1 MLRRVVLRA
10 RGDQF
15 ETLSILLTEE
25 RMLKKI
31 GLSLL
36 LVPLVVSNLAHAIDG
51 VPKIGNDPTAADAV
65 NFDNTKDAKTSIAQ
79 QMVLFEMPP
88 EYDCPL
94 FSNSPYTEILSSL
107 DRMQENLNS
116 TFPQCDMRAQNEKVA
131 QKAVVLRNAVF
142 EAKKLQ
148 ESGQTF
154 KLEMTA
160 QTMVDAAQKI
170 QETLALAAQ
179 SQTKVCYRSNQQF
192 RNVVFSINETFQ
204 GIAPVVLDM
213 VAKNPVLAAK
223 LGPAVKVL
231 AGADALSKGL
241 GFVEQI
247 AKDSIMFDMTDQN
260 NRVNTLKNVC
270 QYMKLYR
277 RLEYMRSLKLGQI
290 QSVYTA
296 YQSRIRDLGQNI
308 TEYRKRNSMSITAP
322 TAARMTPDAAALAE
336 MNAADPNYQ
345 LYVSLKTLL
354 PDELNKLQKAQY
366 DLELAAKDYQHPEIP
381 QCQIIQSAKG
391 SITFAK
397 TLEKLTEFGSSWA
410 DQMGGAPDAATAV
423 ETLKKQLSAYDEYF
437 DAAKQTK
444 NLGECVKLG
453 QDWIKISLELLSQGQ
468 KMVHMFTQ
476 DQVELQTQKDQ
487 IQEKRVS
494 KKEREKQNMQDNLA
508 SLKSMMQYAAF
519 ESSEIE
525 KRAKDMHRYFFRGP
539 FYNEVKSACSG
550 DPNCG
555 WWQKTVGGV
564 KAAYQWQ
571 RNNGPIYE
579 LLRNNDQHFNNAY
592 NQMNQA
598 RAKLSQFEY
607 QFAQADFKGQT
618 AWGTL
623 DKITARAKV
632 YSQRLPHL
640 SLKFIKKGSPLHQNL
655 CMSTRQVLD
664 KYLVASTHMMSSQ
677 AMCNMVY
684 PALKESNVATI
695 LRDYCIPRA
704 GRVEASDKPS
714 KLQQLIYSLVGE
726 GEGKQ
731 RWMYFFGDTQA
742 RLIDVS
748 NENSP
753 KALVDKLIEKY
764 EALECEQKAGF

>member
-1 MLRRVVLRA
+1 M
-10 RGDQF
+10 F
-15 ETLSILLTEE
+15 
-25 RMLKKI
+25 KKI

-36 LVPLVVSNLAHAIDG
+36 VVPFIVGQAYAVDG
-51 VPKIGNDPTAADAV
+51 VPKLGGDPTAQDAI
-65 NFDNTKDAKTSIAQ
+65 NFDSTISAKTSIAQ

-88 EYDCPL
+88 EYECPL
-94 FSNSPYTEILSSL
+94 FSNSPYTEILTSL

-213 VAKNPVLAAK
+213 VSKNPVLAAK

-247 AKDSIMFDMTDQN
+247 AKDSIMFDMADQN

-296 YQSRIRDLGQNI
+296 YQSRIRDLNQNI
-308 TEYRKRNSMSITAP
+308 NDYRKKNSMPT
-322 TAARMTPDAAALAE
+322 TAAAVIPVAPNAAAIAE

-345 LYVSLKTLL
+345 LFTSLKTLL

-366 DLELAAKDYQHPEIP
+366 DLELQAKDLQRPEVA
-381 QCQIIQSAKG
+381 QCRLIQSTK
-391 SITFAK
+391 SSVSFAK
-397 TLEKLTEFGSSWA
+397 TIEKLTEFGVSWA
-410 DQMGGAPDAATAV
+410 EGMGGAPESAAAIEV
-423 ETLKKQLSAYDEYF
+423 LKSQLEAYDEYF
-437 DAAKQTK
+437 TEAANQK
-444 NLGECVKLG
+444 NLTECVKLG

-468 KMVHMFTQ
+468 KMVHLFAQ
-476 DQVELQTQKDQ
+476 EQAELQTETDQ
-487 IQEKRVS
+487 IIVKRLS
-494 KKEREKQNMQDNLA
+494 KKEREKQNMQSNLA

-539 FYNEVKSACSG
+539 YYNEVKSACSD

-592 NQMNQA
+592 MQMNQA
-598 RAKLSQFEY
+598 RAKLNRFEY
-607 QFAQADFKGQT
+607 EFARADYKGQV
-618 AWGTL
+618 GIGVL
-623 DKITARAKV
+623 EKIQARAKV
-632 YSQRLPHL
+632 YGQRLTHL
-640 SLKFIKKGSPLHQNL
+640 SLRYIKKGSATHQNL
-655 CMSTRQVLD
+655 CMSARQVLD

-677 AMCNMVY
+677 ALCNMVF
-684 PALKESNVATI
+684 PALKENNVAGV

-704 GRVEASDKPS
+704 GRTEKTDKPS

-726 GEGKQ
+726 GEGKKK
-731 RWMYFFGDTQA
+731 WVIYFGAQQA
-742 RLIDVS
+742 TEVDVS

>member
-1 MLRRVVLRA
+1 
-10 RGDQF
+10 
-15 ETLSILLTEE
+15 
-25 RMLKKI
+25 MLKKV
-31 GLSLL
+31 GMSLL
-36 LVPLVVSNLAHAIDG
+36 VIPLVMGNLAHAADG
-51 VPKIGNDPTAADAV
+51 ISGPGPQAQQAV
-65 NFDNTKDAKTSIAQ
+65 NFDHATDAKTSISQ

-88 EYDCPL
+88 EYECPL

-116 TFPQCDMRAQNEKVA
+116 TFPQCDMKAQNEKVA
-131 QKAVVLRNAVF
+131 QKAVALRNSVF

-170 QETLALAAQ
+170 QEALALAAQ

-213 VAKNPVLAAK
+213 IAKNPVLGAK
-223 LGPAVKVL
+223 LGPAVKIL

-247 AKDSIMFDMTDQN
+247 AQDSIMFDMTDQN

-277 RLEYMRSLKLGQI
+277 RLDYMRSLKLGQI
-290 QSVYTA
+290 QSVYA
-296 YQSRIRDLGQNI
+296 GYQSRIRDLNQNI
-308 TEYRKRNSMSITAP
+308 TDYRRKNSMSVAP
-322 TAARMTPDAAALAE
+322 TNAAAAVKQQAFALAGIDE
-336 MNAADPNYQ
+336 SDPNYQ
-345 LYVSLKTLL
+345 LFTSLRTLL

-366 DLELAAKDYQHPEIP
+366 DLELAGKDLQRPEVA
-381 QCQIIQSAKG
+381 QCQIIQTTKT
-391 SITFAK
+391 SITYKK
-397 TLEKLTEFGSSWA
+397 TLEKLLEFGTTWA
-410 DQMGGAPDAATAV
+410 DQMGGSPDSAAAIEV
-423 ETLKKQLSAYDEYF
+423 LNRQLEAYDEYF
-437 DAAKQTK
+437 VAAKEQK
-444 NLGECVKLG
+444 NLTECVKLG
-453 QDWIKISLELLSQGQ
+453 QDWIKISLELLSTGQ
-468 KMVHMFTQ
+468 KMVHIFAQ
-476 DQVELQTQKDQ
+476 EQAELQTEKDS
-487 IQEKRVS
+487 IKEKSLS
-494 KKEREKQNMQDNLA
+494 KKEREKQNVQTNLA

-550 DPNCG
+550 DPNCS

-592 NQMNQA
+592 EQMNQA
-598 RAKLSQFEY
+598 RAKLNVFEY
-607 QFAQADFKGQT
+607 QFAKADYKGQT
-618 AWGTL
+618 KMGTMEAIL
-623 DKITARAKV
+623 ARGKKYGQA
-632 YSQRLPHL
+632 LTHL
-640 SLKFIKKGSPLHQNL
+640 SLKYIKKGSPLHQNL
-655 CMSTRQVLD
+655 CMNARQVLD

-677 AMCNMVY
+677 ALCNMVY
-684 PALKESNVATI
+684 PALKENNVAPA

-704 GRVEASDKPS
+704 GRTEATDKAS
-714 KLQQLIYSLVGE
+714 KLQQLIYTLIGE

-731 RWMYFFGDTQA
+731 RWIVYFGDTQA

-764 EALECEQKAGF
+764 DNLECEQKSGF

>member
-1 MLRRVVLRA
+1 M
-10 RGDQF
+10 
-15 ETLSILLTEE
+15 
-25 RMLKKI
+25 
-31 GLSLL
+31 SLL
-36 LVPLVVSNLAHAIDG
+36 VIPLVMGNVSHAADG
-51 VPKIGNDPTAADAV
+51 IPTGEGPQAQDAV
-65 NFDNTKDAKTSIAQ
+65 NFDHKTEAKTSISQ

-88 EYDCPL
+88 EYECPL

-116 TFPQCDMRAQNEKVA
+116 TFPQCDMKAQNEKVA
-131 QKAVVLRNAVF
+131 QKAVALRNSVF

-148 ESGQTF
+148 DSGQTF

-160 QTMVDAAQKI
+160 QNMVDAAQKI

-179 SQTKVCYRSNQQF
+179 SQTKICYRSNQQF

-213 VAKNPVLAAK
+213 VSKNPVLAAK
-223 LGPAVKVL
+223 LGPAVKIL

-247 AKDSIMFDMTDQN
+247 AKDSIQFDMTDQN

-277 RLEYMRSLKLGQI
+277 RLDYMRSLKLGQI
-290 QSVYTA
+290 QSVYA
-296 YQSRIRDLGQNI
+296 GYQSRIRDLNQNI
-308 TEYRKRNSMSITAP
+308 TEYRRKNMMSTAT
-322 TAARMTPDAAALAE
+322 TANAFALVKPQEAALSSIDE
-336 MNAADPNYQ
+336 SDPNYQ
-345 LYVSLKTLL
+345 LFKSLKTLL

-366 DLELAAKDYQHPEIP
+366 DLELASKDLQRPEVA
-381 QCQIIQSAKG
+381 QCQTIQSAK
-391 SITFAK
+391 SSLTYKK
-397 TLEKLTEFGSSWA
+397 TIEKLVEFGNSWA
-410 DQMGGAPDAATAV
+410 DQMGGSPESYSAIEV
-423 ETLKKQLSAYDEYF
+423 LKQQLQAYDEYF
-437 DAAKQTK
+437 DEAKQQK
-444 NLGECVKLG
+444 NLSECVKLG
-453 QDWIKISLELLSQGQ
+453 QDWIKISLELLSTGQ
-468 KMVHMFTQ
+468 KMVHLFAQ
-476 DQVELQTQKDQ
+476 EQAELQTEKDS
-487 IQEKRVS
+487 IKEKSLS
-494 KKEREKQNMQDNLA
+494 KKEREKQNVQTNLA

-550 DPNCG
+550 DDNCS

-571 RNNGPIYE
+571 RNNGPIHE

-598 RAKLSQFEY
+598 RAKLNMFEY
-607 QFAQADFKGQT
+607 QFAQADFKGQHSM
-618 AWGTL
+618 GTMERIL
-623 DKITARAKV
+623 ARSKK
-632 YSQRLPHL
+632 YGQTLPHL
-640 SLKFIKKGSPLHQNL
+640 SLKYIKKGSPTHQNL
-655 CMSTRQVLD
+655 CMNARQVLD
-664 KYLVASTHMMSSQ
+664 KYLIASTHMMSSQ
-677 AMCNMVY
+677 ALCNMVY
-684 PALKESNVATI
+684 PALKENNVASV

-704 GRVEASDKPS
+704 GRTEASDKPS
-714 KLQQLIYSLVGE
+714 KLQQLIYTLIGE
-726 GEGKQ
+726 GEGKK
-731 RWMYFFGDTQA
+731 RWIVFFGDTQA

-764 EALECEQKAGF
+764 DNLECEQKSGF

>member
-1 MLRRVVLRA
+1 M
-10 RGDQF
+10 
-15 ETLSILLTEE
+15 LLTEE

-31 GLSLL
+31 SLSLII
-36 LVPLVVSNLAHAIDG
+36 VPLVVSQMAYAVDG
-51 VPKIGNDPTAADAV
+51 VPKIGTDPTAADAV
-65 NFDNTKDAKTSIAQ
+65 NFEDTKAATTSIAQ

-88 EYDCPL
+88 EYECPL

-116 TFPQCDMRAQNEKVA
+116 TFPQCDTRAQNEKVA

-160 QTMVDAAQKI
+160 ATMVDAAQKI
-170 QETLALAAQ
+170 QESLALAAQ

-213 VAKNPVLAAK
+213 VSKNPMLAAK

-247 AKDSIMFDMTDQN
+247 AKDSVMFDMTDQN

-296 YQSRIRDLGQNI
+296 YQSRIRDLNQNI
-308 TEYRKRNSMSITAP
+308 TEYRRKNSMSMATP
-322 TAARMTPDAAALAE
+322 AARITPDAAALAE

-345 LYVSLKTLL
+345 LYMSLKTLL

-381 QCQIIQSAKG
+381 QCQVIMSARG
-391 SITFAK
+391 SISFAK
-397 TLEKLTEFGSSWA
+397 TLEKLSEFGNSWA
-410 DQMGGAPDAATAV
+410 DQMGGAPEAAAAV
-423 ETLKKQLSAYDEYF
+423 ENLKRQLNAYAEYF
-437 DAAKQTK
+437 DVAKQTK
-444 NLGECVKLG
+444 NLNECVKLG

-468 KMVHMFTQ
+468 KMVHVFTQ
-476 DQVELQTQKDQ
+476 DQVELQTETDQ
-487 IQEKRVS
+487 IKEKRVT
-494 KKEREKQNMQDNLA
+494 KKEREKQNMQSNLA

-539 FYNEVKSACSG
+539 YYDEVKSACT
-550 DPNCG
+550 DENDCG
-555 WWQKTVGGV
+555 WWQKTVGGI

-579 LLRNNDQHFNNAY
+579 LLRNNDLHFNNAY

-607 QFAQADFKGQT
+607 QFAQAEFKGQT
-618 AWGTL
+618 SWGTFE
-623 DKITARAKV
+623 KMQARSKV
-632 YSQRLPHL
+632 LSQQLPHL
-640 SLKFIKKGSPLHQNL
+640 SLKYIKKGSPTHQNL
-655 CMSTRQVLD
+655 CMSARQVLD

-677 AMCNMVY
+677 ALCNMIY
-684 PALKESNVATI
+684 PALKENNVATI

-704 GRVEASDKPS
+704 GRVEATDKPS

-764 EALECEQKAGF
+764 ENLECEQKAGF

>member
-1 MLRRVVLRA
+1 
-10 RGDQF
+10 
-15 ETLSILLTEE
+15 
-25 RMLKKI
+25 MLKKI
-31 GLSLL
+31 GMSLL
-36 LVPLVVSNLAHAIDG
+36 VLPLVM
-51 VPKIGNDPTAADAV
+51 GNFVHAADGISGPGPQAQEAV
-65 NFDNTKDAKTSIAQ
+65 NFEHKTEAKTSISQ

-88 EYDCPL
+88 EYECPL

-116 TFPQCDMRAQNEKVA
+116 TFPRCDMKAQNEKVA
-131 QKAVVLRNAVF
+131 QKAVALRNSVF

-170 QETLALAAQ
+170 QEALALAAQ

-213 VAKNPVLAAK
+213 ISKNPVLGAK
-223 LGPAVKVL
+223 LAPAVKIL

-277 RLEYMRSLKLGQI
+277 RLDYMRSLKLGQI
-290 QSVYTA
+290 QSVYA
-296 YQSRIRDLGQNI
+296 GYQSRIRDLNQNI
-308 TEYRKRNSMSITAP
+308 TDYRRKNSMSVAP
-322 TAARMTPDAAALAE
+322 TNVAAVASPQVAALADIGE
-336 MNAADPNYQ
+336 SDPNYE
-345 LYVSLKTLL
+345 LFTSLKTLL

-366 DLELAAKDYQHPEIP
+366 DLELAAKDLQRPEVA
-381 QCQIIQSAKG
+381 QCQLIQSTKL
-391 SITFAK
+391 SITYKK
-397 TLEKLTEFGSSWA
+397 TLEKLIEFAMSWA
-410 DQMGGAPDAATAV
+410 DQMGGSPDSAAAIEV
-423 ETLKKQLSAYDEYF
+423 LKQQLDAYDEYF
-437 DAAKQTK
+437 VEAKQQK
-444 NLGECVKLG
+444 NLTECVNLG
-453 QDWIKISLELLSQGQ
+453 QDWIKISLELLSTGQ
-468 KMVHMFTQ
+468 KMVHMFAQ
-476 DQVELQTQKDQ
+476 EQAELQTEKDS
-487 IQEKRVS
+487 IKEKSVS
-494 KKEREKQNMQDNLA
+494 KKEREKQNVQTNLA

-539 FYNEVKSACSG
+539 FYNEVKSGCSG
-550 DPNCG
+550 DPNCS

-598 RAKLSQFEY
+598 RAKINMFEY

-618 AWGTL
+618 KMGTMEAIL
-623 DKITARAKV
+623 ARGKK
-632 YSQRLPHL
+632 YGQQLTHL
-640 SLKFIKKGSPLHQNL
+640 SLRYIKKGSPTHQNL
-655 CMSTRQVLD
+655 CMNARQVLD

-677 AMCNMVY
+677 ALCNMVY
-684 PALKESNVATI
+684 PALKENNVAAV

-704 GRVEASDKPS
+704 GRTEATDKAS
-714 KLQQLIYSLVGE
+714 KLQQQIYTLIGE

-731 RWMYFFGDTQA
+731 RWMVFFGDTQA

-764 EALECEQKAGF
+764 DNLECEQKSGF

>member
-1 MLRRVVLRA
+1 M
-10 RGDQF
+10 GS
-15 ETLSILLTEE
+15 LS
-25 RMLKKI
+25 
-31 GLSLL
+31 
-36 LVPLVVSNLAHAIDG
+36 HAADG
-51 VPKIGNDPTAADAV
+51 IPSDGGPQAQDAV
-65 NFDNTKDAKTSIAQ
+65 NFDNAKDAKTSISQ

-88 EYDCPL
+88 EYECPL

-116 TFPQCDMRAQNEKVA
+116 TFPQCDMKAQNEKVA
-131 QKAVVLRNAVF
+131 QKAVVLRNSVF

-148 ESGQTF
+148 DSGQTF

-213 VAKNPVLAAK
+213 ISKNPVLAAK

-247 AKDSIMFDMTDQN
+247 AQDSIMFDMTDQN

-277 RLEYMRSLKLGQI
+277 RLDYMRSLKLGQI
-290 QSVYTA
+290 QSVYA
-296 YQSRIRDLGQNI
+296 GYQTRIRDLNQNI
-308 TEYRKRNSMSITAP
+308 TDYRRKNMMSVAP
-322 TAARMTPDAAALAE
+322 TNALTVVKPQAVLL
-336 MNAADPNYQ
+336 NIDDSDPNYQ
-345 LYVSLKTLL
+345 LFTSLKTLL

-366 DLELAAKDYQHPEIP
+366 DLELAGKDLQRPEVA
-381 QCQIIQSAKG
+381 QCQTIQS
-391 SITFAK
+391 TK
-397 TLEKLTEFGSSWA
+397 TSVTYKKTIEKLIEFGSSWA
-410 DQMGGAPDAATAV
+410 DQMGGSPDSYAAIEV
-423 ETLKKQLSAYDEYF
+423 LRQQLEAYDEYF
-437 DAAKQTK
+437 TEAKQQK
-444 NLGECVKLG
+444 NLAECVKLG
-453 QDWIKISLELLSQGQ
+453 QDWIKLSLELLSTGQ
-468 KMVHMFTQ
+468 KMVHMFAQ
-476 DQVELQTQKDQ
+476 EQAELQTEKDS
-487 IQEKRVS
+487 IKEKSLS
-494 KKEREKQNMQDNLA
+494 KKEREKQNVQTNLA

-539 FYNEVKSACSG
+539 FYNEVKSACSD

-571 RNNGPIYE
+571 RNNGPIHE

-598 RAKLSQFEY
+598 RAKLNMFEY
-607 QFAQADFKGQT
+607 EFAKADFKGQT
-618 AWGTL
+618 SMGTMDAIL
-623 DKITARAKV
+623 ARGKK
-632 YSQRLPHL
+632 YGQNLTHL
-640 SLKFIKKGSPLHQNL
+640 SLKYIKKGSPTHQNL
-655 CMSTRQVLD
+655 CMNARQVLD
-664 KYLVASTHMMSSQ
+664 KYLIASTHMMSSQ
-677 AMCNMVY
+677 ALCNMVY
-684 PALKESNVATI
+684 PALKENNVAPV

-704 GRVEASDKPS
+704 GRTERTDKPS
-714 KLQQLIYSLVGE
+714 KLQQLIYTLIGE
-726 GEGKQ
+726 GEGKK
-731 RWMYFFGDTQA
+731 RWIVYFGDTQA

-764 EALECEQKAGF
+764 DNLECEQKSGF

>member
-1 MLRRVVLRA
+1 
-10 RGDQF
+10 
-15 ETLSILLTEE
+15 
-25 RMLKKI
+25 MLKKV
-31 GLSLL
+31 GMSLL
-36 LVPLVVSNLAHAIDG
+36 VIPLVMGNLAHAADG
-51 VPKIGNDPTAADAV
+51 ISGPGPQAQQAV
-65 NFDNTKDAKTSIAQ
+65 NFDHAADAKTSISQ

-88 EYDCPL
+88 EYECPL

-116 TFPQCDMRAQNEKVA
+116 TFPQCDMKAQNEKVA
-131 QKAVVLRNAVF
+131 QKAVALRNSVF

-213 VAKNPVLAAK
+213 IAKNPVLGAK
-223 LGPAVKVL
+223 LGPAVKIL

-247 AKDSIMFDMTDQN
+247 AQDSIMFDMTDQN

-277 RLEYMRSLKLGQI
+277 RLDYMRSLKLGQI
-290 QSVYTA
+290 QSVYA
-296 YQSRIRDLGQNI
+296 GYQSRIRDLNQNI
-308 TEYRKRNSMSITAP
+308 TDYRRKNSMSVSP
-322 TAARMTPDAAALAE
+322 TNAAAAVKQQAFELAGIDE
-336 MNAADPNYQ
+336 SDPNYQ
-345 LYVSLKTLL
+345 LFTSLRTLL

-366 DLELAAKDYQHPEIP
+366 DLELAAKDLQRPEVA
-381 QCQIIQSAKG
+381 QCQLIQSTKL
-391 SITFAK
+391 SVTYKK
-397 TLEKLTEFGSSWA
+397 TLEKLIEFSMTWA
-410 DQMGGAPDAATAV
+410 DQMGGSPDSAAAIEV
-423 ETLKKQLSAYDEYF
+423 LKSQLDAYDEYF
-437 DAAKQTK
+437 VEAKESK
-444 NLGECVKLG
+444 NLIECVKLG
-453 QDWIKISLELLSQGQ
+453 QDWIKISLELLSTGQ
-468 KMVHMFTQ
+468 KIVHMFAQ
-476 DQVELQTQKDQ
+476 EQAELQTEKDS
-487 IQEKRVS
+487 IKEKSLS
-494 KKEREKQNMQDNLA
+494 KKEREKQNVQTNLA

-550 DPNCG
+550 DPNCS

-592 NQMNQA
+592 KQMNEA
-598 RAKLSQFEY
+598 RAKLNVFEY
-607 QFAQADFKGQT
+607 QFAKADYKGQT
-618 AWGTL
+618 KMGTMEAIL
-623 DKITARAKV
+623 ARGKKYGQA
-632 YSQRLPHL
+632 LTHL
-640 SLKFIKKGSPLHQNL
+640 SLKYIKKGSPTHQNL
-655 CMSTRQVLD
+655 CMNARQVLD

-677 AMCNMVY
+677 ALCNMVY
-684 PALKESNVATI
+684 PALKENNVAPV

-704 GRVEASDKPS
+704 GRTEATDKAS
-714 KLQQLIYSLVGE
+714 KLQQLIYTLIGE

-731 RWMYFFGDTQA
+731 RWMVFFGDTQA

-764 EALECEQKAGF
+764 DNLECEQKSGF

>member
-1 MLRRVVLRA
+1 
-10 RGDQF
+10 
-15 ETLSILLTEE
+15 
-25 RMLKKI
+25 MLKKI
-31 GLSLL
+31 GLTL
-36 LVPLVVSNLAHAIDG
+36 LVVPLMAGPLAHAIDG
-51 VPKIGNDPTAADAV
+51 VPKVGGQPSAESAV
-65 NFDNTKDAKTSIAQ
+65 NFDNATDAKTSIAQ

-88 EYDCPL
+88 EYECPL
-94 FSNSPYTEILSSL
+94 FSNSPYTEILTSL

-116 TFPQCDMRAQNEKVA
+116 TFPQCDMKAQNERVS
-131 QKAVVLRNAVF
+131 QKAVTLRNAVF

-154 KLEMTA
+154 KLELTA

-213 VAKNPVLAAK
+213 ISKNPALGAK
-223 LGPAVKVL
+223 LGPAVKIL

-241 GFVEQI
+241 GLVEQI
-247 AKDSIMFDMTDQN
+247 AQDSIMFDMTDQN

-296 YQSRIRDLGQNI
+296 YQSRIRDLNQNI
-308 TEYRKRNSMSITAP
+308 NDYRKKNSMPMSVAQAAP
-322 TAARMTPDAAALAE
+322 LMTPDAAALAE
-336 MNAADPNYQ
+336 ANEADPNYQ
-345 LYVSLKTLL
+345 LFTSLRTLL

-366 DLELAAKDYQHPEIP
+366 DLELAAKDLQRPEVA
-381 QCQIIQSAKG
+381 QCQIIQSTKT
-391 SITFAK
+391 SITFKK
-397 TLEKLTEFGSSWA
+397 TIDKLSEFATSWA
-410 DQMGGAPDAATAV
+410 DQMGGSPETASAIEV
-423 ETLKKQLSAYDEYF
+423 LKNQLGAYDEYF
-437 DAAKQTK
+437 VEAKASK

-468 KMVHMFTQ
+468 KMVHTFAQ
-476 DQVELQTQKDQ
+476 EQAELQTDADAIK
-487 IQEKRVS
+487 EKRLS
-494 KKEREKQNMQDNLA
+494 KKERERQNVQNNFS

-550 DPNCG
+550 DDKCG
-555 WWQKTVGGV
+555 WWQKTVGGI

-592 NQMNQA
+592 TQMNQA
-598 RAKLSQFEY
+598 RAKLAQFEF
-607 QFAQADFKGQT
+607 QFAQAEFKGKT
-618 AWGTL
+618 GMGMYE
-623 DKITARAKV
+623 KMIERAKV
-632 YSQRLPHL
+632 LGQQLPHL
-640 SLKFIKKGSPLHQNL
+640 SLRWIKKGSPTHQNL
-655 CMSTRQVLD
+655 CMNARQVLD

-677 AMCNMVY
+677 ALCNMVY
-684 PALKESNVATI
+684 PALKENNVAPI

-704 GRVEASDKPS
+704 GRTEATDKPS

-726 GEGKQ
+726 GEGKKK
-731 RWMYFFGDTQA
+731 WMYFFGDTQA

-764 EALECEQKAGF
+764 EALECEQKSGF

>member
-1 MLRRVVLRA
+1 MFGLKLLA
-10 RGDQF
+10 AYCDHF
-15 ETLSILLTEE
+15 ETLSIRLTEE
-25 RMLKKI
+25 RMRKKI
-31 GLSLL
+31 GSLL
-36 LVPLVVSNLAHAIDG
+36 LVPLMVSSLAHAIDG
-51 VPKIGNDPTAADAV
+51 VPKVGGDPTAADAV
-65 NFDNTKDAKTSIAQ
+65 NFDHSQAGKTSIAQ
-79 QMVLFEMPP
+79 QMILFEMPP
-88 EYDCPL
+88 EYECPL

-116 TFPQCDMRAQNEKVA
+116 SFPKCDMRAQNEKVA

-160 QTMVDAAQKI
+160 GTMLDAAQKI

-213 VAKNPVLAAK
+213 VAKNPMLAAK

-296 YQSRIRDLGQNI
+296 YQSRIRDLNQNI
-308 TEYRKRNSMSITAP
+308 TDYRKKNSMSISAP
-322 TAARMTPDAAALAE
+322 VARVTPDAAALAE

-345 LYVSLKTLL
+345 LFMSLKTLL

-366 DLELAAKDYQHPEIP
+366 DLELAAKDLQRPEVA
-381 QCQIIQSAKG
+381 QCQIIQSSKT

-397 TLEKLTEFGSSWA
+397 TVEKLTEFGTSWA
-410 DQMGGAPDAATAV
+410 DQMGGAPEAANAV
-423 ETLKKQLSAYDEYF
+423 ENLKSQLASYDEYF
-437 DAAKQTK
+437 QAAKASK
-444 NLGECVKLG
+444 NLSECVKLG

-468 KMVHMFTQ
+468 KMVHIFTQ
-476 DQVELQTQKDQ
+476 DQVELQTDADQ
-487 IQEKRVS
+487 IKEKRVS
-494 KKEREKQNMQDNLA
+494 KKEREKENMQTNLA

-539 FYNEVKSACSG
+539 YYNEVKSACSG

-555 WWQKTVGGV
+555 WWQKTVGGA
-564 KAAYQWQ
+564 KAIYQWQ
-571 RNNGPIYE
+571 RNDGPIYE
-579 LLRNNDQHFNNAY
+579 LLRNNDQHFNNAFT
-592 NQMNQA
+592 QMNQA
-598 RAKLSQFEY
+598 RAKLVAFEY
-607 QFAQADFKGQT
+607 QFAQAELKNASF
-618 AWGTL
+618 WG
-623 DKITARAKV
+623 KAEKVQARAKV
-632 YSQRLPHL
+632 LGQQLAHL
-640 SLKFIKKGSPLHQNL
+640 SLRYMKKGSPTHQNL
-655 CMSTRQVLD
+655 CLNARQVLD

-677 AMCNMVY
+677 ALCNMIY
-684 PALKESNVATI
+684 PALKEANIASI
-695 LRDYCIPRA
+695 LKNYCIPRV
-704 GRVEASDKPS
+704 GRVEATDKPS

-726 GEGKQ
+726 GTGKK
-731 RWMYFFGDTQA
+731 RWIHIIGAQSQLM
-742 RLIDVS
+742 DVS

-764 EALECEQKAGF
+764 ETLECEQKAGF

>member
-1 MLRRVVLRA
+1 
-10 RGDQF
+10 
-15 ETLSILLTEE
+15 
-25 RMLKKI
+25 MLKKI
-31 GLSLL
+31 GMSLL
-36 LVPLVVSNLAHAIDG
+36 VLPLVM
-51 VPKIGNDPTAADAV
+51 GNFVHAADGISGPGPQAQEAV
-65 NFDNTKDAKTSIAQ
+65 NFEHKTEAKTSISQ

-88 EYDCPL
+88 EYECPL

-116 TFPQCDMRAQNEKVA
+116 TFPRCDMKAQNEKVA
-131 QKAVVLRNAVF
+131 QKAVALRNSVF

-170 QETLALAAQ
+170 QEALALAAQ

-213 VAKNPVLAAK
+213 ISKNPVLGAK
-223 LGPAVKVL
+223 LAPAVKIL

-277 RLEYMRSLKLGQI
+277 RLDYMRSLKLGQI
-290 QSVYTA
+290 QSVYA
-296 YQSRIRDLGQNI
+296 GYQSRIRDLNQNI
-308 TEYRKRNSMSITAP
+308 TDYRRKNSMSVAP
-322 TAARMTPDAAALAE
+322 TNVAAVASPQVAALADIGE
-336 MNAADPNYQ
+336 SDPNYE
-345 LYVSLKTLL
+345 LFTSLKTLL

-366 DLELAAKDYQHPEIP
+366 DLELAAKDLQRPEVA
-381 QCQIIQSAKG
+381 QCQLIQSTKL
-391 SITFAK
+391 SITYKK
-397 TLEKLTEFGSSWA
+397 TLEKLIEFAMSWA
-410 DQMGGAPDAATAV
+410 DQMGGSPDSAAAIEV
-423 ETLKKQLSAYDEYF
+423 LKQQLDAYDEYF
-437 DAAKQTK
+437 VEAKQQK
-444 NLGECVKLG
+444 NLTECVNLG
-453 QDWIKISLELLSQGQ
+453 QDWIKISLELLSTGQ
-468 KMVHMFTQ
+468 KMVHMFAQ
-476 DQVELQTQKDQ
+476 EQAELQTEKDS
-487 IQEKRVS
+487 IKEKSVS
-494 KKEREKQNMQDNLA
+494 KKEREKQNVQTNLA

-539 FYNEVKSACSG
+539 FYNEVKSGCSG
-550 DPNCG
+550 DPNCS

-598 RAKLSQFEY
+598 RAKINMFEY

-618 AWGTL
+618 KMGTMEAIL
-623 DKITARAKV
+623 ARGKK
-632 YSQRLPHL
+632 YGQQLTHL
-640 SLKFIKKGSPLHQNL
+640 SLRYIKKGSPTHQNL
-655 CMSTRQVLD
+655 CMNARQVLD

-677 AMCNMVY
+677 ALCNMVY
-684 PALKESNVATI
+684 PALKENNVAVV

-704 GRVEASDKPS
+704 GRTEATDKAS
-714 KLQQLIYSLVGE
+714 KLQQQIYTLIGE

-731 RWMYFFGDTQA
+731 RWMVFFGDTQA

-764 EALECEQKAGF
+764 DNLECEQKSGF

>member
-1 MLRRVVLRA
+1 
-10 RGDQF
+10 
-15 ETLSILLTEE
+15 
-25 RMLKKI
+25 MLKKI

-36 LVPLVVSNLAHAIDG
+36 VVPLMAGQLAHAVDG
-51 VPKIGNDPTAADAV
+51 VPKVGGLPTAESAV
-65 NFDNTKDAKTSIAQ
+65 NFDDKTEAKTSIAQ

-88 EYDCPL
+88 EYECPL

-116 TFPQCDMRAQNEKVA
+116 TFPQCDMKAQNERVA
-131 QKAVVLRNAVF
+131 QKAVVLRNSVF

-154 KLEMTA
+154 KLELTA

-170 QETLALAAQ
+170 QETLAIAAQ

-213 VAKNPVLAAK
+213 IAKNPALGAK
-223 LGPAVKVL
+223 LGPAVKIL

-241 GFVEQI
+241 SLVEQI
-247 AKDSIMFDMTDQN
+247 AQDSIMFDMADQN

-290 QSVYTA
+290 QTVYTA
-296 YQSRIRDLGQNI
+296 YQSKIRDLNQNI
-308 TEYRKRNSMSITAP
+308 NDYRRKNSMPMSVAQAAP
-322 TAARMTPDAAALAE
+322 RITPDAAAIAE
-336 MNAADPNYQ
+336 MNEADPNYE
-345 LYVSLKTLL
+345 LFTSLRTLL

-366 DLELAAKDYQHPEIP
+366 DLELAQKDLQRPEVA
-381 QCQIIQSAKG
+381 QCQIIQSTKK

-397 TLEKLTEFGSSWA
+397 TLGKLSEFSEAWA
-410 DQMGGAPDAATAV
+410 DGMGGSPESASAIEV
-423 ETLKKQLSAYDEYF
+423 LKNQLGAYDEYF
-437 DAAKQTK
+437 AEATQQK
-444 NLGECVKLG
+444 NLNECVKLG

-468 KMVHMFTQ
+468 KMVHMFGQ
-476 DQVELQTQKDQ
+476 EQAELQTDADQ
-487 IQEKRVS
+487 IKEKRLS
-494 KKEREKQNMQDNLA
+494 KKEREKQNVQNNFS

-539 FYNEVKSACSG
+539 YYNEVKSACSD

-555 WWQKTVGGV
+555 WWKKTVGGI

-571 RNNGPIYE
+571 RNDGPIFE
-579 LLRNNDQHFNNAY
+579 LLRNNDQHFNNAFT
-592 NQMNQA
+592 QMQQA
-598 RAKLSQFEY
+598 RAKLAQFEW
-607 QFAQADFKGQT
+607 QFAQAEFKGKT
-618 AWGTL
+618 GMGTYE
-623 DKITARAKV
+623 KMAARAKV
-632 YSQRLPHL
+632 LGQQLPHL
-640 SLKFIKKGSPLHQNL
+640 TLRWIKKGSPTHQNL
-655 CMSTRQVLD
+655 CMNARQILD

-677 AMCNMVY
+677 ALCNMVY
-684 PALKESNVATI
+684 PALKENNVAAS
-695 LRDYCIPRA
+695 LRNYCIPRA
-704 GRVEASDKPS
+704 GRTEATDKPS

-726 GEGKQ
+726 GEGKK
-731 RWMYFFGDTQA
+731 RWIHYFGMTEPQ
-742 RLIDVS
+742 LIDVS

-764 EALECEQKAGF
+764 EALQCEQKSGF